1 MSLRQTL
8 KDDLKQAMLQ
18 RDETRKNT
26 IRLVIAAIQQAETNL
41 DASGA
46 RITLE
51 DSDILALIARQIKQR
66 EDSIAEF
73 QRGNRPDLVAE
84 EEAERKILLAYL
96 PQQLTRPEIEAEA
109 RAVIAEL
116 GASGPRDM
124 GKVMKVLIDRLKG
137 RADGRVANQ
146 VVREILAA
154 GGGS

>member
-116 GASGPRDM
+116 SQRPAGHGQGDEGS
-124 GKVMKVLIDRLKG
+124 DRSPQRPG
-137 RADGRVANQ
+137 
-146 VVREILAA
+146 
-154 GGGS
+154 